1 MSGLLDQVGRR
12 RSGVFTLVAQT
23 CTVPVDR
30 PPATVTLTVWAAV
43 AVVVSMMVE

>member
-1 MSGLLDQVGRR
+1 MLACWTRLVAAL
-12 RSGVFTLVAQT
+12 GVFTLVAQT

-30 PPATVTLTVWAAV
+30 PPPTVTLTVWAAV

>member
-1 MSGLLDQVGRR
+1 MLDCWTKVLDAVGA
-12 RSGVFTLVAQT
+12 FTSVAQT

-30 PPATVTLTVWAAV
+30 PPDTVTLTVWAAV